1 MLILEIIVAAFA
13 VWGAICT
20 VKLIVDAFLTP
31 KRMRPRPVVRIR
43 GDESAGE
50 LEALLDRARKAMI
63 CDTGCVFVLVERD
76 CASDTIESL
85 LALGDE
91 VRIVYKD

>member
-43 GDESAGE
+43 GDESAEE
-50 LEALLDRARKAMI
+50 LEAILDRARKAMI

-76 CASDTIESL
+76 CERQATLRLESL
-85 LALGDE
+85 GSDI
-91 VRIVYKD
+91 RIVYKD